1 MVFSKSQ
8 VKVLIAECTSGLAE
22 SIVENL
28 EKQGYTIAGVV
39 HSPEQALESA
49 ILTSPDIVLMD
60 LLTPAATDSLTVGWK
75 ILSELQ
81 CPIVYMTT
89 PKENIPNQSEW
100 LNPLGFL
107 VKPFTANEL
116 SCAIEQTLQQH
127 RTQPPYINNMDAVS
141 LSLDAQFLCFLNSAS
156 AITPMPR
163 IYFEQG
169 DLRIYTST
177 LEDARA
183 LSDCCRYLLNFYHYH
198 IYAWR
203 WETEQ
208 YQLYAVG

>member
-1 MVFSKSQ
+1 MNSQ
-8 VKVLIAECTSGLAE
+8 VKVLIAEYTSGIAD
-22 SIVENL
+22 SIAENL

-39 HSPEQALESA
+39 NSPEQALESA

-60 LLTPAATDSLTVGWK
+60 LRLPEELDGFTVGWK
-75 ILSELQ
+75 ILSELH
-81 CPIVYMTT
+81 CPIVYMTA
-89 PKENIPNQSEW
+89 PKEDCPDQSEW

-116 SCAIEQTLQQH
+116 SSAIEQTLQQH
-127 RTQPPYINNMDAVS
+127 RTRQTPVKKMDAVS
-141 LSLDAQFLCFLNSAS
+141 QHLDEQFLLLLNAAS
-156 AITPMPR
+156 AIAPMPR

-169 DLRIYTST
+169 DLRVYTST
-177 LEDARA
+177 LEDART
-183 LSDCCRYLLNFYHYH
+183 LSDHCKYVLHFYRYH

-203 WETEQ
+203 WETER